1 MSFEMSMESALFK
14 AVESGQLEAVR
25 YLLDAGMSPDM
36 MNSFTRCTVMA
47 TATKRG
53 HVQVAQLARAYG
65 AELAAFYESAPAGC
79 EASDEL
85 LQWADPDVHEDF
97 PGGNRR
103 TGGSRAMLEWLQSRP
118 PADRSM
124 APPVSEPLGSSR
136 CEQLREMVEKWAR
149 LKETEAQEEDEPEE
163 DYVDTVKRM
172 AAQRHG
178 Q

>member
-1 MSFEMSMESALFK
+1 
-14 AVESGQLEAVR
+14 
-25 YLLDAGMSPDM
+25 
-36 MNSFTRCTVMA
+36 
-47 TATKRG
+47 
-53 HVQVAQLARAYG
+53 
-65 AELAAFYESAPAGC
+65 
-79 EASDEL
+79 
-85 LQWADPDVHEDF
+85 
-97 PGGNRR
+97 
-103 TGGSRAMLEWLQSRP
+103 MLEWLQSRP

-149 LKETEAQEEDEPEE
+149 LKETEAQEPEE

>member
-14 AVESGQLEAVR
+14 AVESGQLAAVR

-65 AELAAFYESAPAGC
+65 ADLF
-79 EASDEL
+79 DEL

-136 CEQLREMVEKWAR
+136 REQLREMVEEWAR
-149 LKETEAQEEDEPEE
+149 LKETEAQE
-163 DYVDTVKRM
+163 
-172 AAQRHG
+172 RHG